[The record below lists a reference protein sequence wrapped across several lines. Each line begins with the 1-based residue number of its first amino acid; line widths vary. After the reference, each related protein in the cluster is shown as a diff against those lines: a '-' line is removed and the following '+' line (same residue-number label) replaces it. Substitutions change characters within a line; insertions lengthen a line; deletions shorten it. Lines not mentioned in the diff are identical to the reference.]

1 MRSLVV
7 HMQTTLDGRIA
18 RPDGQFWEP
27 FPWGEPE
34 SAYLN
39 GFFRQADT
47 WAMSR
52 VMYDAIVPWWET
64 VARGEVPGDVTE
76 LGPADQEFARI
87 LAGLRKV
94 VFSRSRPGALS
105 GDLAAGLRALDGRT
119 VLSAGPAT
127 LGPLLD
133 AAGLV
138 DELLLAVHPVVLGE
152 GPGLFDHATA
162 RRELR
167 LLESR
172 PFDGG
177 AVVLRY
183 AVGRGS
189 PG

>member
-1 MRSLVV
+1 MRSIVV

-27 FPWGEPE
+27 FPWGEQE
-34 SAYLN
+34 SAYVN
-39 GFFRQADT
+39 DYFRRAGT

-52 VMYDAIVPWWET
+52 VMYDAIVPWWES
-64 VARGEVPGDVTE
+64 VARGELPADVDE
-76 LGPADQEFARI
+76 LGPADLEFARI
-87 LAGLRKV
+87 LTGLRKV

-105 GDLAAGLRALDGRT
+105 GDLVAALRELDGRI

-133 AAGLV
+133 ADGLV

-152 GPGLFDHATA
+152 GPGMFDHVTA
-162 RRELR
+162 GRAWR
-167 LLESR
+167 LLDSR

-183 AVGRGS
+183 GTGS
-189 PG
+189 PR

>member
-1 MRSLVV
+1 MRSIVV

-18 RPDGQFWEP
+18 GADGQFWEP

-34 SAYLN
+34 SAYVN
-39 GFFRQADT
+39 EFFRRADT
-47 WAMSR
+47 WAMSS

-64 VARGEVPGDVTE
+64 VAGGDIPADVNE
-76 LGPADQEFARI
+76 LGPADLEFARL
-87 LAGLRKV
+87 LAGMRKV

-105 GDLAAGLRALDGRT
+105 GDLAAGLRALDGRI

-133 AAGLV
+133 ADGLV

-162 RRELR
+162 ARGLR
-167 LLESR
+167 LLASR
-172 PFDGG
+172 RFDGG

-183 AVGRGS
+183 GVGTGAPR
-189 PG
+189 

>member
-1 MRSLVV
+1 MRSIVV

-39 GFFRQADT
+39 AFFRQAGT

-52 VMYDAIVPWWET
+52 PMYDAIVPWWET
-64 VARGEVPGDVTE
+64 VASGETPEDVTE
-76 LGPADQEFARI
+76 LGPADLEFAQI

-94 VFSRSRPGALS
+94 VFSRTRPGALT
-105 GDLAAGLRALDGRT
+105 GDLVAGLRALDGRI

-133 AAGLV
+133 AGGLV

-152 GPGLFDHATA
+152 GPGLFDHTTA

-167 LLESR
+167 MLESR

-183 AVGRGS
+183 AVGRGA

>member
-1 MRSLVV
+1 MRSIVV

-18 RPDGQFWEP
+18 GTDGQFWEP

-64 VARGEVPGDVTE
+64 VARGETPADVTE
-76 LGPADQEFARI
+76 LGPADLEFAEI

-105 GDLAAGLRALDGRT
+105 GDLVAGLRALDGRI

-133 AAGLV
+133 ADGLV

-162 RRELR
+162 GRALR
-167 LLESR
+167 LVESR

-183 AVGRGS
+183 AAGTGS
-189 PG
+189 PR